1 MGVRCLR
8 EASCRRPSSA
18 ECQRASEKDSA
29 ACFWPPALPT
39 AEEGTLGPGG
49 RLGSVPARPSQP
61 HLQHLHSAHA

>member
-18 ECQRASEKDSA
+18 EGQRASEKDSA
-29 ACFWPPALPT
+29 ACFCPAALPA

-49 RLGSVPARPSQP
+49 SLGSVSARPSQP
-61 HLQHLHSAHA
+61 RLQHLHGTRA